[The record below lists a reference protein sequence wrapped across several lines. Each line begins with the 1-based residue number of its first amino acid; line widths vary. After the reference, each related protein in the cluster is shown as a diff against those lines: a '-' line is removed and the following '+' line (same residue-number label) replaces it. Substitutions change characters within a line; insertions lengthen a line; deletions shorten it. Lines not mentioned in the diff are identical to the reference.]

1 MSRLGASNN
10 TTKID
15 EKFQKHKLAR
25 AKLRHTLSS
34 KRTKI
39 DNKYVAL
46 IEITKLPRLSSIT
59 RQKNRCFITGRTR
72 GYYRQFGLSRIML
85 RQLGNAG
92 LLPGVVK
99 SSW

>member
-10 TTKID
+10 ANKTD
-15 EKFQKHKLAR
+15 ETRQRHKLVRAR
-25 AKLRHTLSS
+25 LRNALNS
-34 KRTKI
+34 KRASMRWRH
-39 DNKYVAL
+39 NAL
-46 IEITKLPRLSSIT
+46 ITLTQLPRLSSIT
-59 RQKNRCFITGRTR
+59 RKKNRCFITGRTK

-92 LLPGVVK
+92 FLPGVVK

>member
-1 MSRLGASNN
+1 MSRLGAANN
-10 TTKID
+10 ASKID
-15 EKFQKHKLAR
+15 ETRQKHKLVRAR
-25 AKLRHTLSS
+25 LRSVLNS
-34 KRTKI
+34 KRAPMRWRH
-39 DNKYVAL
+39 NAL
-46 IEITKLPRLSSIT
+46 TALAQLPRLSSIT
-59 RQKNRCFITGRTR
+59 RKKNRCFITGRTK